1 MKRSDFEIMA
11 PVGSYESLSA
21 AIAAG
26 ADAVYFGVEGLNMRA
41 RSSANFTLD
50 DLRDIAS
57 TCTKA
62 GVKTYLTVNTV
73 IYDNELDKCRQI
85 VKAAKESGISAIIA
99 SDIAAIMIGREIGIE
114 VHISTQCNVT
124 NFEAVKF
131 YAQWADVMVLAREL
145 NLDQVSAIHKAIIE
159 NDIRGPRGEL
169 IKIEMFCHGAL
180 CMAVSGKCYLSLHQ
194 MNSSAN
200 RGSCTQICRRSYE
213 VTDTETGDQLAIDH
227 ERIMSPKDLKTI
239 HFLNRMIDAGVRVF
253 KIEGRARGPEYVSTA
268 VRCYDEAIKAII
280 DGTYDEDKIKQW
292 DSSLRK
298 IFNRDFWD
306 GYYLGQRLGEWSPK
320 YGSSATRT
328 KVYMAKATRYFP
340 KIGIAEFRME
350 SGQLGKGDEILIIG
364 PTTGVIEIKL
374 DEMRI
379 GDPGMP
385 VNEVRKGD
393 VFSIAVP
400 AKVRPSDR
408 LYYWKH
414 ND

>member
-1 MKRSDFEIMA
+1 MA
-11 PVGSYESLSA
+11 PVGSRESLSA

-50 DLRDIAS
+50 DLREIAA
-57 TCTKA
+57 TCAEA

-73 IYDNELDKCRQI
+73 IYDNELDKCRAI
-85 VKAAKESGISAIIA
+85 VKAAKESGISAVIA
-99 SDIAAIMIGREIGIE
+99 SDVAAIMICEEMGME
-114 VHISTQCNVT
+114 VHISTQCNIT
-124 NFEAVKF
+124 NLEAVKF
-131 YAQWADVMVLAREL
+131 YSRWADVMVLAREL
-145 NLDQVSAIHKAIIE
+145 NLDQVSEIHKAIVA

-169 IKIEMFCHGAL
+169 VKIEMFCHGAL

-213 VTDTETGDQLAIDH
+213 VTDTETGDKLAIDH

-239 HFLNRMIDAGVRVF
+239 HFIDRMIDAGVRVF
-253 KIEGRARGPEYVSTA
+253 KIEGRARGPEYVSNA
-268 VRCYDEAIKAII
+268 VGCYNEAINAVL
-280 DGTYDEDKIKQW
+280 DGTYCDEKLAQW
-292 DSSLRK
+292 DERLRK

-350 SGQLGKGDEILIIG
+350 SGQLAKGDEILIIG
-364 PTTGVIEIKL
+364 PTTGVIEL
-374 DEMRI
+374 TLGEMRV
-379 GDPGMP
+379 GDPGTP
-385 VNEVRKGD
+385 VEAVSKGD

-400 AKVRPSDR
+400 GKVRPSDR